1 MHHDGGVT
9 RSHMPEARTVVRAIL
24 LVTLM
29 GSIVFASVRL
39 ATAPAASADPSVRV
53 QSDYVLMLLQC
64 ALGIVVMF
72 LPLIVQRR
80 FAVHLPSAIEIAFF
94 VFLYCAIYLGEVRSF
109 YFRIPYWDNVLHFF
123 SGAMLGALGFVLVQL
138 LNDSQRLHVEL
149 SPAFVSFFAFCFA
162 LASGVVW
169 EIYEFAADSLLG
181 TNMQKYVTE
190 AGEVLIG
197 RSALHDT
204 MIDLI
209 IDASAALIVTVL
221 GFLWLRPRMGKDAE
235 RPAPLLERRPAAD

>member
-1 MHHDGGVT
+1 MRHDGRVT
-9 RSHMPEARTVVRAIL
+9 RTRLPSARTVVPAIL
-24 LVTLM
+24 LVTLI

-39 ATAPAASADPSVRV
+39 ASAPAVSDDASVRV

-72 LPLIVQRR
+72 LPFIVQRR
-80 FAVHLPSAIEIAFF
+80 FAVRLPSAIEIAFF
-94 VFLYCAIYLGEVRSF
+94 VFLYCAIYLGEVRAF

-138 LNDSQRLHVEL
+138 LNDSRRLHVEL
-149 SPAFVSFFAFCFA
+149 SAAFVSFFAFCFA

-169 EIYEFAADSLLG
+169 EIYEFAADSVLG
-181 TNMQKYVTE
+181 TNMQKYVTD
-190 AGEVLIG
+190 AGEVLAG
-197 RSALHDT
+197 RAALHDT

-209 IDASAALIVTVL
+209 LDTSAALVVTVL
-221 GFLWLRPRMGKDAE
+221 GFLWLRPRMGKDADN
-235 RPAPLLERRPAAD
+235 PAPLIAGRPTAD